1 MARGPKPAPAS
12 VKAQKSAVR
21 SKRDPAPTA
30 TAEAPAV
37 MSASVAP
44 TPDLKGDAL
53 DRWHRIAP
61 DLIDQKLLVR
71 GSAEPF
77 ARYCKNLSTWWTMMR
92 QVEKEG
98 HTYTVNSAH
107 GTYIRPHPLLGRLE
121 SLEVRLVAFEDRHG
135 MNAAERQRIMAQRA
149 AAGMLGAGQGDLLDQ
164 PGGEAAPRE
173 PGSQASSGSPVGL
186 LN

>member
-12 VKAQKSAVR
+12 VQAQKGAVR
-21 SKRDPAPTA
+21 SKRQAPATA
-30 TAEAPAV
+30 AAEAPAIV
-37 MSASVAP
+37 SVSIAP
-44 TPDLKGDAL
+44 TPDLNGDAL

-61 DLIDQKLLVR
+61 DLIEQKLLVR
-71 GSAEPF
+71 GSAEAF
-77 ARYCKNLSTWWTMMR
+77 SRYCKMLSTWWKMVR
-92 QVEKEG
+92 QVDTEG
-98 HTYTVNSAH
+98 ETYTVKSAH

-121 SLEVRLVAFEDRHG
+121 SLEVRLIAFEDRHG

-164 PGGEAAPRE
+164 PGADAPTRE
-173 PGSQASSGSPVGL
+173 PGSPAPSASPIGL